1 MKVPPF
7 DPLGAIH
14 ELVQHEVEFVLI
26 GGLAV
31 RALGSN
37 RVTNDTDICYE
48 RTSENLER
56 LASAL
61 TAMNARRITD
71 LHFEGVETVVNSAY
85 LEGEDMFAFMTDF
98 GQLDC
103 LASPAGI
110 KTYAELKEDSL
121 PTDLSGVT
129 AHVASLQALRRMKE
143 ARGWPVDRTD
153 LLVLDEIER
162 QGPGGPIRA

>member
-1 MKVPPF
+1 MKVPHF
-7 DPLGAIH
+7 DPLGAIG
-14 ELVQHEVEFVLI
+14 ELARHEVEFVLI

-48 RTSENLER
+48 RSPRNLER

-71 LHFEGVETVVNSAY
+71 LHPEGVQTVVTAPY
-85 LEGEDMFAFMTDF
+85 LEREDMFAFMTDF

-103 LASPAGI
+103 LASPAGVE
-110 KTYAELKEDSL
+110 TFRELKQDSVATEL
-121 PTDLSGVT
+121 GGVSIDL
-129 AHVASLQALRRMKE
+129 ASPRALRRMKE
-143 ARGWPVDRTD
+143 ARGWPVDRLD
-153 LLVLDEIER
+153 LLVLDEIQR
-162 QGPGGPIRA
+162 RGPGRPD